1 MKNIREA
8 RNHSAGKILKY
19 HEGDVW
25 NMGEV
30 EILQKLENDISE
42 IKEMLKR
49 LEIMLIGE
57 EEIWNSITFE
67 RRIFFSFW

>member
-1 MKNIREA
+1 
-8 RNHSAGKILKY
+8 
-19 HEGDVW
+19 
-25 NMGEV
+25 MGEV

-57 EEIWNSITFE
+57 DEKKELEKRLKEVEKGETIELNEFL
-67 RRIFFSFW
+67 RKANV